1 MYSLVYESQLISVAR
16 LYCRVQRLILGP
28 QTVEIEN
35 LK

>member
-1 MYSLVYESQLISVAR
+1 MKGSMDRGSMFCIRQFS
-16 LYCRVQRLILGP
+16 RVPRLILGP

>member
-1 MYSLVYESQLISVAR
+1 MYSLVYESQLISVAG
-16 LYCRVQRLILGP
+16 LYSRVRRLILGP